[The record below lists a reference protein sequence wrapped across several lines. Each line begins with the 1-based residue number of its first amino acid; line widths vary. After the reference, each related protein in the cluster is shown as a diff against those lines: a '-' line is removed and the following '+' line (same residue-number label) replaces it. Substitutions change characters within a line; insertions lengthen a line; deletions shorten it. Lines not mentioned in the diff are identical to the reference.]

1 MSQMIVTEVQ
11 TTFSPEELQEV
22 SGLPAEIF
30 NEIKD
35 LGALDE
41 FLDHGRYVSRSFV
54 VIRKAARLR
63 RTFDL
68 QSDALALLI
77 HYMAEADALKDKIR
91 HYQLGNINPYLKEE
105 LLNLLM
111 FGRSFW

>member
-41 FLDHGRYVSRSFV
+41 FLDHGRYVSRSFL

-68 QSDALALLI
+68 QSDALALLPKPMRSRI
-77 HYMAEADALKDKIR
+77 KSDITS
-91 HYQLGNINPYLKEE
+91 LGTSILTCKRN
-105 LLNLLM
+105 
-111 FGRSFW
+111 R

>member
-41 FLDHGRYVSRSFV
+41 FLDHGRYVSRSF
-54 VIRKAARLR
+54 
-63 RTFDL
+63 
-68 QSDALALLI
+68 
-77 HYMAEADALKDKIR
+77 
-91 HYQLGNINPYLKEE
+91 
-105 LLNLLM
+105 
-111 FGRSFW
+111 W

>member
-41 FLDHGRYVSRSFV
+41 FLDHGRYVSRSFLV
-54 VIRKAARLR
+54 R

-68 QSDALALLI
+68 QSDELEILI
-77 HYMAEADALKDKIR
+77 HYMAEADALKDQIR
-91 HYQLGNINPYLKEE
+91 HYQLGNINPYL
-105 LLNLLM
+105 
-111 FGRSFW
+111 

>member
-41 FLDHGRYVSRSFV
+41 
-54 VIRKAARLR
+54 
-63 RTFDL
+63 
-68 QSDALALLI
+68 
-77 HYMAEADALKDKIR
+77 LKDKIR
-91 HYQLGNINPYLKEE
+91 HYQLGNINPYL
-105 LLNLLM
+105 
-111 FGRSFW
+111 

>member
-41 FLDHGRYVSRSFV
+41 LLDHGRYVSRSIL

-77 HYMAEADALKDKIR
+77 HYMAEADALKDQIR
-91 HYQLGNINPYLKEE
+91 HYQLGNINPYL
-105 LLNLLM
+105 
-111 FGRSFW
+111 

>member
-41 FLDHGRYVSRSFV
+41 FLDHGRYVSRSFL

-77 HYMAEADALKDKIR
+77 HYMRSRIKSDITS
-91 HYQLGNINPYLKEE
+91 LGTSILTCKRN
-105 LLNLLM
+105 
-111 FGRSFW
+111 R

>member
-41 FLDHGRYVSRSFV
+41 FLDHGRYVSRSFL

-77 HYMAEADALKDKIR
+77 HYMAKPMRSRIKSDITS
-91 HYQLGNINPYLKEE
+91 LGTSILTCKRN
-105 LLNLLM
+105 
-111 FGRSFW
+111 R